1 MELINNNAVL
11 AVAVE
16 NMETANRVAQS
27 FRLKEIF
34 LVEAKV
40 SRDPEISSPD
50 ALSLEHKCST
60 EILSWRG
67 GEGED
72 EEHIPATI
80 KELPDGPLKQ
90 LAIIGTWRSFRFF
103 ILCNFRVAAF
113 SEETPDKL
121 VMEIEASFCTT
132 FDTIPDFDL
141 YQDLGDNIITVHED
155 LEYAINIIPISNAW
169 PYWREFVQ
177 SMSARMGFPALTVP
191 LLEITPKKPT
201 VKEAKRQAAK
211 KESARRKKVS
221 A

>member
-1 MELINNNAVL
+1 MELIDNNAVL

-34 LVEAKV
+34 LVDAKV
-40 SRDPEISSPD
+40 RRDPEIAYPD

-60 EILSWRG
+60 EILSWGG

-72 EEHIPATI
+72 EDRLPSAI
-80 KELPDGPLKQ
+80 KELPDGLAKQ
-90 LAIIGTWRSFRFF
+90 LAIVGSWHSFRFF

-113 SEETPDKL
+113 SEEMPDKL

-132 FDTIPDFDL
+132 FDPIPGFEL
-141 YQDLGDNIITVHED
+141 YEDLGDNTIAVHED
-155 LEYAINIIPISNAW
+155 LEYAFNIIPISNAW

-191 LLEITPKKPT
+191 LLEIAMKKS
-201 VKEAKRQAAK
+201 AAK
-211 KESARRKKVS
+211 ELKNQPVKKKSTRRKKVNT
-221 A
+221 